1 MIADMA
7 QLVVLI
13 WSFHRIYQQPSSFY
27 LKAPT
32 LPQVFIFIAVRS
44 LRFDARYVLLAGAT
58 AIAGWSLL
66 VPYAADESLGAAGTN
81 AERDAVNSTNL
92 PAVDG
97 ELDLKVAYAQKIVH
111 RRQSVGLPHP
121 LSTAGVVSM

>member
-1 MIADMA
+1 MA

-66 VPYAADESLGAAGTN
+66 VPLCRRREPWCRRDECGT
-81 AERDAVNSTNL
+81 
-92 PAVDG
+92 
-97 ELDLKVAYAQKIVH
+97 
-111 RRQSVGLPHP
+111 RRR
-121 LSTAGVVSM
+121 